1 MKKIISIC
9 FILFLLGPTLIF
21 AEDKLTE
28 EQAQEELL
36 ALQAQLAEAEAKIA
50 ELEAEVGALRLEV
63 AELEAS
69 RDELISKLNELK
81 EAWKICQYGRYK
93 VIEDDWL
100 SKIASMRKV
109 YHEGSKW
116 PMIYE
121 ANKDKIKNPN
131 LIYPGWVLLIP
142 YLDNYS
148 VIPGDCLWLIAS
160 YLSIYSDS
168 KRWPEVYEA
177 NKDKIK
183 DPDLIYPKQEFVIP
197 HD

>member
-168 KRWPEVYEA
+168 KKWPEVYEA

>member
-160 YLSIYSDS
+160 YLSIYSDA
-168 KRWPEVYEA
+168 KKWPEVYEA

>member
-9 FILFLLGPTLIF
+9 FILFLLGPALIF

-36 ALQAQLAEAEAKIA
+36 ALQEQLAEAEAKIA

-63 AELEAS
+63 AEFEAS
-69 RDELISKLNELK
+69 RDELISRLNELK